1 MKKFKM
7 ELENSNNVG
16 KLQNDWFKIFK
27 DMMQSFKT
35 TGWHQT

>member
-16 KLQNDWFKIFK
+16 KLQNDRFKNLK
-27 DMMQSFKT
+27 DTMQSFKT
-35 TGWHQT
+35 TC